1 MTLPETDAASPR
13 FTAAAAIGYA
23 WVMLRTRPVSFLR
36 LALLQAVLFAAIGFA
51 LFWVMGRAGL
61 AADLPPA
68 DQMAELA
75 YAMIWIVPLYIL
87 MLVGSVW
94 IESLWLDL
102 FFNRSIRVWPGWAD
116 YGRLLLSFVIVSIVF
131 MGGYLGFALIGGLL
145 IGASAGL
152 GGAGA
157 AILVGML
164 VLAGFIAFLL
174 LVQMRFTALP
184 AIVWKSGAF
193 AFAVGASWSLT
204 KGRLGS
210 LTLAWLGYV
219 LLYLVLLIAV
229 FIVFSLGPVNFTDG
243 MRYALA
249 EPNNPLAQYRMYT
262 VLVTDAGAAAGML
275 VMLVA
280 TNLIFVPLMAV
291 SRAIGVRLALEDEP
305 A

>member
-1 MTLPETDAASPR
+1 MNSPESGAASPR
-13 FTAAAAIGYA
+13 FTAAAALGYA

-36 LALLQAVLFAAIGFA
+36 LALLQAVLFAATGFA

-61 AADLPPA
+61 AADLPPS
-68 DQMAELA
+68 DQTAALA
-75 YAMIWIVPLYIL
+75 SVMIWIMPLYIL

-102 FFNRSIRVWPGWAD
+102 FFNRRIRIWPGWAD
-116 YGRLLLSFVIVSIVF
+116 YGRLLFSFVIVCIVF

-145 IGASAGL
+145 VGAAAAL

-157 AILVGML
+157 AILVGLL

-184 AIVWKSGAF
+184 AIVWKTR

-204 KGRLGS
+204 KGRLGA

-219 LLYLVLLIAV
+219 LLYLVLLIAA
-229 FIVFSLGPVNFTDG
+229 FILFSLGPVNFTDG

-249 EPNNPLAQYRMYT
+249 EPGNPLAQYRMYT

-275 VMLVA
+275 VLLVVS
-280 TNLIFVPLMAV
+280 NLIFVPLMAV